1 MRNDNGLPS
10 GDVQSRLS
18 GMLAEIDGAL
28 DAVLDGTREV
38 GFRSASMDALR
49 NRVEDLSAASQDSL
63 SRLQDTDVTEAIL
76 RLQQQDISYQAALQ
90 ISARMVQ
97 TNLNGFLR

>member
-1 MRNDNGLPS
+1 
-10 GDVQSRLS
+10 
-18 GMLAEIDGAL
+18 
-28 DAVLDGTREV
+28 
-38 GFRSASMDALR
+38 MDALR